1 MDLVGKETLEVMKE
15 ARWYN
20 QWLFTMIEPYLGK
33 EILEIGA
40 GTGNFT
46 RILSKIGEVTVID
59 IEERYI
65 KDLKKNK
72 NISSGFGDIEEGRYF
87 FHAKKFDSIVCL
99 NVLEHISND
108 FKALK
113 NTYKLLKVGG
123 TLVLLVPAHQILFS
137 NFDKTLGHFR
147 RYTTGELAQKLKNA
161 GFKVVT
167 NRYLNWWAAIGWFVF
182 LRLTGWRS
190 MPKNEVGIF
199 NYLGKL
205 FLWPEKFVEFPFGL
219 SVLALA
225 KK

>member
-1 MDLVGKETLEVMKE
+1 MDLVGMETLEVMKE

-20 QWLFTMIEPYLGK
+20 QWLFKMIKPYLGK
-33 EILEIGA
+33 DILEVGA

-46 RILSKIGEVTVID
+46 RLLSKIGKVSVID

-65 KDLKKNK
+65 KYLKKNK
-72 NISSGFGDIEEGRYF
+72 NISSGIGDIEEGQYF
-87 FHAKKFDSIVCL
+87 FRNGLFDSIVCL
-99 NVLEHISND
+99 NVLEHISD
-108 FKALK
+108 DLKALK
-113 NTYKLLKVGG
+113 NSQKLLKEGG
-123 TLVLLVPAHQILFS
+123 TLVLLVPAHKILFS